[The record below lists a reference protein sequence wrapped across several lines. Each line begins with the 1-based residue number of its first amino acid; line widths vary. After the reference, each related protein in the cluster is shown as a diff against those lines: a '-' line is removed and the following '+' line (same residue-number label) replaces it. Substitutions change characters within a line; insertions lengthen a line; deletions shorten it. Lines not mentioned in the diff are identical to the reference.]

1 MLFLWFLMLARA
13 DSRCFFH
20 AKISTWWTD
29 ILYKLNSKVEIIV
42 RWTYQ
47 IMKIFLWKKKKKCY
61 EVLMRC
67 FMSAYEWFGG
77 REVLSLNSSHEIR
90 SSHCEATSDLRVGVS
105 YLLDIGRIWQLKIL
119 PAFFLTKIKDKFL
132 MKYFNRLI
140 ENAFGL
146 MQILAD
152 ESQWGRIESLIAVI
166 KTFIRKVGQ
175 WDSF

>member
-1 MLFLWFLMLARA
+1 M
-13 DSRCFFH
+13 
-20 AKISTWWTD
+20 
-29 ILYKLNSKVEIIV
+29 
-42 RWTYQ
+42 
-47 IMKIFLWKKKKKCY
+47 
-61 EVLMRC
+61 
-67 FMSAYEWFGG
+67 
-77 REVLSLNSSHEIR
+77 
-90 SSHCEATSDLRVGVS
+90 
-105 YLLDIGRIWQLKIL
+105 KIL

-175 WDSF
+175 